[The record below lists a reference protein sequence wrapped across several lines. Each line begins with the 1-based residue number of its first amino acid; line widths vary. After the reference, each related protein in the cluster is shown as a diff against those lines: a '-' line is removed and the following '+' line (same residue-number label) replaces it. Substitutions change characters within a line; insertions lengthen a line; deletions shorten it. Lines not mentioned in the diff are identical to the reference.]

1 MKKVSGTEIEK
12 INDAFNIEYSK
23 LTALLFNQSN
33 DIREVDIEIIKPQ
46 VDKCIIELRRFKHLK
61 ATR

>member
-1 MKKVSGTEIEK
+1 MKKVSGTEIER
-12 INDAFNIEYSK
+12 INDAFNVEYSK

-33 DIREVDIEIIKPQ
+33 DIREVDIESIKPQ

-61 ATR
+61 ATK